1 MNSLLPFSRRNAT
14 FLSKSFIERNSK
26 GNRASSCS
34 ERLVTYS
41 KSDRWKFKD
50 IAEPT
55 QHGIID

>member
-1 MNSLLPFSRRNAT
+1 MNSLLPFSRRNAI
-14 FLSKSFIERNSK
+14 FLSKYYMETNSK
-26 GNRASSCS
+26 GHRVSSCS